1 MTRRPRD
8 AQRKPGAGNDRLP
21 RGLQALAERRLQDM
35 QEANGHLVHATLAA
49 EQLGESAKRVKR
61 QQDEFIAML
70 AHELRNPLAPIRSAA
85 ALLERL
91 EPVDPRV
98 KAISDIVGRQV
109 AHMARLLDDLLD
121 ASRVTSGKVTLR
133 RRPTAVAEFVDA
145 AVETTR
151 FLIDS
156 QHQTLTL
163 TLPPSPL
170 YVNGDPTRL
179 AQVVGNLLHNAS
191 KYTPDDGAIDLSV
204 RQDGAA
210 VVLRLKDNG
219 GGIAEEAIEG
229 IFDLFT
235 QEERSLSRSHGGLGV
250 GLAVVRSMVELHGG
264 SISVH
269 SDGIGRGTEF
279 TVVLPRIDHVA
290 EPALAHTSALGFIP
304 ARVLVVDD
312 NQDAGDMLAMLL
324 QVSGHDV
331 EIARDGLTALAAFA
345 NQRSQVV
352 LCDIGLPGMSG
363 YEVGKRM
370 RLQKNEDD
378 PEPLLIALTGYDSS
392 ADRARTLAS
401 GFDCHV
407 AKPADFDAILALIQQ
422 HFAARRTNAVA
433 GCSPA
438 ISR

>member
-1 MTRRPRD
+1 MSRRPRD
-8 AQRKPGAGNDRLP
+8 TQRGAGAGNRP
-21 RGLQALAERRLQDM
+21 TSRQAQDERRLQDM
-35 QEANGHLVHATLAA
+35 QEANAHLVHATLAA
-49 EQLGESAKRVKR
+49 EQLGEAAKRVKR

-98 KAISDIVGRQV
+98 KAISDIIGRQV

-133 RRPTAVAEFVDA
+133 RRPTAVAEFVDE

-151 FLIDS
+151 SLIES

-163 TLPPSPL
+163 TLPPAPL

-191 KYTPDDGAIDLSV
+191 KYTPDDGAITLSV
-204 RQDGAA
+204 AEEGAT
-210 VVLRLKDNG
+210 VVLRLKDDG

-264 SISVH
+264 TISVH

-279 TVVLPRIDHVA
+279 TVVLPRVDQVA
-290 EPALAHTSALGFIP
+290 EPAPVQESAFVFGA

-324 QVSGHDV
+324 KVSGHEV
-331 EIARDGLTALAAFA
+331 EVARDGPTALAAFA
-345 NQRSQVV
+345 RQRPQVV

-370 RLQKNEDD
+370 RLEKREDGL
-378 PEPLLIALTGYDSS
+378 EALLIALTGYDSP

-401 GFDCHV
+401 GFDFHV
-407 AKPADFDAILALIQQ
+407 AKPADFDAVLALIQD
-422 HFAARRTNAVA
+422 HFAARRTTAAA
-433 GCSPA
+433 GCGPA

>member
-1 MTRRPRD
+1 MNRGPRD
-8 AQRKPGAGNDRLP
+8 SRTSAPVSAKQRLR
-21 RGLQALAERRLQDM
+21 DM
-35 QEANGHLVHATLAA
+35 LEANAHLVRATLMA
-49 EQLGESAKRVKR
+49 EQLGEMAKRAKR

-98 KAISDIVGRQV
+98 KAISDIIGRQV

-121 ASRVTSGKVTLR
+121 ASRVTSGKVSLR
-133 RRPTAVAEFVDA
+133 RRPTSVAEFVDE
-145 AVETTR
+145 AVETTSS
-151 FLIDS
+151 LIES
-156 QHQTLTL
+156 QRQTLTL

-191 KYTPDDGAIDLSV
+191 KYTPDEGTIDLSV
-204 RQDGAA
+204 RQDGST
-210 VVLRLKDNG
+210 VVLCLKDNG

-250 GLAVVRSMVELHGG
+250 GLAVVHSMVQLHGG
-264 SISVH
+264 SIAVH
-269 SDGIGRGTEF
+269 SDGVGRGTEF

-290 EPALAHTSALGFIP
+290 EPAVVPTGEPGFVA

-312 NQDAGDMLAMLL
+312 NQAAGDMLAMLL
-324 QVSGHDV
+324 QVSGHEV
-331 EIARDGLTALAAFA
+331 EVARDGLTALTAFVS
-345 NQRSQVV
+345 QRSQVV
-352 LCDIGLPGMSG
+352 LCDIGLPDLSG
-363 YEVGKRM
+363 FEVGRRM
-370 RLQKNEDD
+370 RLEKNENDL
-378 PEPLLIALTGYDSS
+378 EPLLIALTGYDSP

-407 AKPADFDAILALIQQ
+407 AKPADFEALLELIQA
-422 HFAARRTNAVA
+422 HFAVRCPNGAEGWRATL
-433 GCSPA
+433 S
-438 ISR
+438 S

>member
-1 MTRRPRD
+1 MSRRPRD
-8 AQRKPGAGNDRLP
+8 TQRGAGAGNRP
-21 RGLQALAERRLQDM
+21 PSRQAQDERRLQDM
-35 QEANGHLVHATLAA
+35 QEANAHLVHATLAA
-49 EQLGESAKRVKR
+49 EQLGEAAKRVKR

-98 KAISDIVGRQV
+98 KAISDIIGRQV

-133 RRPTAVAEFVDA
+133 RRPTAVAEFVDE

-151 FLIDS
+151 SLIES

-191 KYTPDDGAIDLSV
+191 KYTPDDGAITLSV
-204 RQDGAA
+204 AEEGAT
-210 VVLRLKDNG
+210 VVLRLKDDG

-264 SISVH
+264 TISVH

-279 TVVLPRIDHVA
+279 TVVLPRVDQVA
-290 EPALAHTSALGFIP
+290 EPAPVQESAFVFGA

-324 QVSGHDV
+324 KVSGHEV
-331 EIARDGLTALAAFA
+331 EVARDGPTALAAFA
-345 NQRSQVV
+345 RQRPQVV

-370 RLQKNEDD
+370 RLEKREDGL
-378 PEPLLIALTGYDSS
+378 EALLIALTGYDSP

-401 GFDCHV
+401 GFDFHV
-407 AKPADFDAILALIQQ
+407 AKPADFDAVLALIQD
-422 HFAARRTNAVA
+422 HFAARRTTAAA
-433 GCSPA
+433 GCGPA

>member
-1 MTRRPRD
+1 MNSGPRD
-8 AQRKPGAGNDRLP
+8 SRTSAPVSAEQRLR
-21 RGLQALAERRLQDM
+21 DM
-35 QEANGHLVHATLAA
+35 LEANAHLVHATLAA
-49 EQLGESAKRVKR
+49 EQLGEMAKRAKR

-70 AHELRNPLAPIRSAA
+70 AHELRNPLAPIRGAA

-98 KAISDIVGRQV
+98 KAISDIIGRQV

-121 ASRVTSGKVTLR
+121 ASRVTSGKVSLH
-133 RRPTAVAEFVDA
+133 RRPTSVAEFVDE

-151 FLIDS
+151 FLIES
-156 QHQTLTL
+156 QRQKLTL

-191 KYTPDDGAIDLSV
+191 KYTPDEGTIDLSV
-204 RQDGAA
+204 RQDGAT

-250 GLAVVRSMVELHGG
+250 GLAVVRSMVQLHGG
-264 SISVH
+264 SIAVH
-269 SDGIGRGTEF
+269 SDGVGRGTEF

-290 EPALAHTSALGFIP
+290 EPAVVPTGEAGFVA

-324 QVSGHDV
+324 QVSGHQV
-331 EIARDGLTALAAFA
+331 EVARDGPTALAAFA
-345 NQRSQVV
+345 SQRSQVV
-352 LCDIGLPGMSG
+352 LCDIGLPGMNG

-370 RLQKNEDD
+370 RSEAKAEDA
-378 PEPLLIALTGYDSS
+378 EPLLIALTGYDSP

-401 GFDCHV
+401 GFDGHV
-407 AKPADFDAILALIQQ
+407 AKPADFDALLALIQA
-422 HFAARRTNAVA
+422 HFAAGRGA
-433 GCSPA
+433 SL
-438 ISR
+438 SR

>member
-8 AQRKPGAGNDRLP
+8 AQREPGAGPDRP
-21 RGLQALAERRLQDM
+21 SGQQALAERRLQDL
-35 QEANGHLVHATLAA
+35 QEANAHLVHATLTA
-49 EQLGESAKRVKR
+49 EQFGEAAKRAKR

-85 ALLERL
+85 DLLERL

-133 RRPTAVAEFVDA
+133 RRPTAVAEFVNE

-151 FLIDS
+151 FLIES
-156 QHQTLTL
+156 QHQTFTL

-204 RQDGAA
+204 RQDGAS

-264 SISVH
+264 TISVR
-269 SDGIGRGTEF
+269 SDGVGCGTEF
-279 TVVLPRIDHVA
+279 TVVLPRIEHVA
-290 EPALAHTSALGFIP
+290 EPAPVQETAFVLGA

-324 QVSGHDV
+324 QVSGHQV
-331 EIARDGLTALAAFA
+331 EVARDGPTALTAFA
-345 NQRSQVV
+345 KQRPQVV

-370 RLQKNEDD
+370 RLEKNEAG
-378 PEPLLIALTGYDSS
+378 PEPLLIALTGYDSP

-407 AKPADFDAILALIQQ
+407 AKPADFDAILALIQE
-422 HFAARRTNAVA
+422 HFAARRGA
-433 GCSPA
+433 PL
-438 ISR
+438 SR